1 MKVVFLG
8 TPDFAVLP
16 LRKIAASKH
25 EVLAVVTQPDRPVGR
40 KAVITPCAVKVA
52 AENLGLKTL
61 SYEKIRKDG
70 VEDLKALN
78 PDVMVTCAYGQILSQ
93 EILDIPK
100 HGVINVHASLLPKYR
115 GAAPIQWSIINGD
128 KVTGVT
134 IMKTEAGVDTGDI
147 IAVQKTDIG
156 EAETAGEL
164 FDRLSAIGADLIVK
178 VLDDLDRGTA
188 TFVKQN
194 DLEATHVKMLKKED
208 GIIDFTKNSI
218 SVYNLIRGLNPW
230 PVAYTFLNGKMLKVY
245 SARVRGDISVAGKL
259 PGEVMFSDVKNGLIV
274 ACDGGALELTE
285 VQLEGGKKM
294 PAHDF
299 LIGNKIKSG
308 DVLAGVKLEKKLC
321 L

>member
-16 LRKIAASKH
+16 LQKIAASRH
-25 EVLAVVTQPDRPVGR
+25 EVLAVVTQPDKPVGR

-61 SYEKIRKDG
+61 SYEKIRRDG
-70 VEDLKALN
+70 VVDLKALK

-156 EAETAGEL
+156 KTETAGEL

-178 VLDDLDRGTA
+178 VLDELEDGTA
-188 TFVKQN
+188 TFIKQN
-194 DLEATHVKMLKKED
+194 EFEATHVKILKKED
-208 GIIDFTKNSI
+208 GIIDFSKNSI
-218 SVYNLIRGLNPW
+218 SVFNLIRGLNPW
-230 PVAYTFLNGKMLKVY
+230 PVAYAFLNGKMLKAY
-245 SARVRGDISVAGKL
+245 SARVRGDLSAVNKT
-259 PGEVMFSDVKNGLIV
+259 PGEVMFADVKNGLVV
-274 ACDGGALELTE
+274 ACGDGALELTE

-294 PAHDF
+294 SAHDF
-299 LIGNKIKSG
+299 LIGNKIKAG
-308 DVLAGVKLEKKLC
+308 DILTGAKLDK
-321 L
+321 

>member
-1 MKVVFLG
+1 MKVIFLG

-16 LRKIAASKH
+16 LKKIAASKH
-25 EVLAVVTQPDRPVGR
+25 EVLAVVTQPNRPVGR
-40 KAVITPCAVKVA
+40 KAVVTPCAVKVA
-52 AENLGLKTL
+52 AESLGLKTL
-61 SYEKIRKDG
+61 GYEKIRKEG

-147 IAVQKTDIG
+147 IAVQKTDIT

-178 VLDDLDRGTA
+178 VLDELEAGTA

-194 DLEATHVKMLKKED
+194 DAEATHVKMLKKED
-208 GIIDFTKNSI
+208 GIINFSKNSI
-218 SVYNLIRGLNPW
+218 SIYNLVRGLNPW
-230 PVAYTFLNGKMLKVY
+230 PVAYTFLHNKMLKIY
-245 SARVRGDISVAGKL
+245 SARVRGDIMPAGKT
-259 PGEVMFSDVKNGLIV
+259 PGEVVFADVKNGLIV
-274 ACDGGALELTE
+274 ACGDGALELTE
-285 VQLEGGKKM
+285 VQLEGGKRM
-294 PAHDF
+294 SAHDF
-299 LIGNKIKSG
+299 LVGNKIKVG
-308 DVLAGVKLEKKLC
+308 DILTGAGLAALDK
-321 L
+321 

>member
-16 LRKIAASKH
+16 LKKIAASKH
-25 EVLAVVTQPDRPVGR
+25 GVLAVVTQPDRPVGR
-40 KAVITPCAVKVA
+40 KAVVTPCAVKVA
-52 AENLGLKTL
+52 AESLGLKTL
-61 SYEKIRKDG
+61 GYEKIRKEG

-100 HGVINVHASLLPKYR
+100 RGVINVHASLLPKYR

-147 IAVQKTDIG
+147 IAVQKTDIT

-178 VLDDLDRGTA
+178 VLDELEAGTA

-194 DLEATHVKMLKKED
+194 DAEATHVKMLKKED
-208 GIIDFTKNSI
+208 GIINFSKNSI
-218 SVYNLIRGLNPW
+218 SIYNLVRGLNPW
-230 PVAYTFLNGKMLKVY
+230 PVAYTFLHN
-245 SARVRGDISVAGKL
+245 
-259 PGEVMFSDVKNGLIV
+259 
-274 ACDGGALELTE
+274 
-285 VQLEGGKKM
+285 KM
-294 PAHDF
+294 PPY
-299 LIGNKIKSG
+299 
-308 DVLAGVKLEKKLC
+308 KLL
-321 L
+321 

>member
-16 LRKIAASKH
+16 LKKIAASKH

-40 KAVITPCAVKVA
+40 KAVVTPCAVKVA
-52 AENLGLKTL
+52 AESLGLKTL
-61 SYEKIRKDG
+61 GYEKIRKEG

-147 IAVQKTDIG
+147 IAVQKTDIT

-178 VLDDLDRGTA
+178 VLDELEAGTA
-188 TFVKQN
+188 TFVEQN
-194 DLEATHVKMLKKED
+194 DAEATHVKMLKKED
-208 GIIDFTKNSI
+208 GIINFSKNSI
-218 SVYNLIRGLNPW
+218 SIYNLVRGLNPW
-230 PVAYTFLNGKMLKVY
+230 PVAYTFLHNKMLKIY
-245 SARVRGDISVAGKL
+245 SARVRGDITPAGKT
-259 PGEVMFSDVKNGLIV
+259 PGEVVFADVKNGLIV
-274 ACDGGALELTE
+274 ACGDGALELTE
-285 VQLEGGKKM
+285 VQLEGGKRM
-294 PAHDF
+294 SAHDF
-299 LIGNKIKSG
+299 LVGNKIKVG
-308 DVLAGVKLEKKLC
+308 DILTGAGLAALDK
-321 L
+321 